1 MNQGTS
7 ISPVVMDFDLGC
19 LGGQPQMFFYWKE
32 IRGKRRLIGK
42 PNAPMRALHQ
52 NFEQRIRRA
61 LRECCDQGREIL
73 RFRSATGCVKGSN
86 PQKNALRH
94 RLGHFFY
101 ITDIKDAYP
110 GLDLE
115 RLALFITR
123 VVKHAAYEEEVSLK
137 FFATDSRRDIIRD
150 DSFFREVL
158 GLLQTYFSGS
168 FGRGLA
174 VGGPSSPFLMNLFC
188 EVFIDAPLR
197 ELCKKWGSEYARY
210 VDDLTFSSE
219 LIISAEQRR
228 EIRKII
234 EAAGF
239 RVNHRKSKVLARSM
253 GAIFVTRVGLAEQ
266 PGTVVARLV
275 FPQEKR
281 RHLHRAIHDYLAR
294 RMDWPEEV
302 SGYIAEFLYYYKA
315 VGVKTA
321 TDRKT
326 FALCR
331 SFERVWA
338 MHRDGPVPWAK
349 PKRR

>member
-52 NFEQRIRRA
+52 NFEQCIRRA

-168 FGRGLA
+168 FGRGLV

-197 ELCKKWGSEYARY
+197 ELCKKWGFEYARY

-219 LIISAEQRR
+219 LIISAEQRK